1 MPEEVQTK
9 TPVKRGPE
17 LGHDRWGGRKKRSAS
32 KARDIAESLGVDP
45 IRWMLNLIKNG
56 TYQQAVV
63 DADGK
68 KKRVTVAAPL
78 DLLLDAARTTAQ
90 YLYPKLSSL
99 AVGGGPDGDGPI
111 EVVSLNITAIMND
124 PELAKQAQ
132 DMALA
137 LVEADAIQP
146 RLPAPYAGLLADGE
160 SK

>member
-68 KKRVTVAAPL
+68 KKESRSRHRWTCYSTPPEQQHNIFTPSYHR
-78 DLLLDAARTTAQ
+78 LL
-90 YLYPKLSSL
+90 
-99 AVGGGPDGDGPI
+99 
-111 EVVSLNITAIMND
+111 
-124 PELAKQAQ
+124 
-132 DMALA
+132 
-137 LVEADAIQP
+137 LVEARTVTDP
-146 RLPAPYAGLLADGE
+146 
-160 SK
+160 